1 MSNTPTPTPAE
12 PAGDTRLPI
21 EAFDELDAILD
32 DLRTRYEQTP
42 QWEFCD
48 GFLTALVC
56 CRRQIPDEEWL
67 PVLLSIG
74 DGKDE
79 ESGEEASWKDDAQ
92 RDAFMQLW
100 HQRRAEV
107 ALSLD
112 TEVESLEDDRAF
124 VPEVLDVR
132 GNIAALPEAE
142 RAGFDGEDLPSF
154 AQVWALGFMFAVEN
168 WPEEWQPPRDR
179 EMAQAVDAALSDIV
193 ALTEDDDDEP
203 TLSASS
209 EDGPPSVSQSRLDAY
224 ALGIWAVYDLRAV
237 WQSVGPRVATVR
249 HDQPV
254 PGRNDP
260 CSCGSGKKFKK
271 CCGA

>member
-1 MSNTPTPTPAE
+1 MNTSPQAGTVPAMQLQDF
-12 PAGDTRLPI
+12 DT
-21 EAFDELDAILD
+21 LDAILD
-32 DLRTRYEQTP
+32 ELRTRYEQTP

-56 CRRQIPDEEWL
+56 CRREIPEAEWL

-74 DGKDE
+74 EGPDE
-79 ESGEEASWKDDAQ
+79 ETGEEARWADAAQ
-92 RDAFMQLW
+92 QLDFMRLW
-100 HQRRAEV
+100 HKRSNEVRA
-107 ALSLD
+107 ALD
-112 TEVESLEDDRAF
+112 AEVESLEDERAF

-132 GNIAALPEAE
+132 GNIAALPEEE
-142 RAGFDGEDLPSF
+142 RAAFEGDDLPSF

-168 WPEEWQPPRDR
+168 WPEEWQPPRDKD
-179 EMAQAVDAALSDIV
+179 MARAIDAALSDIV
-193 ALTEDDDDEP
+193 ALTEDDTDEP

-249 HDQPV
+249 HAEAKV
-254 PGRNDP
+254 GRNDP
-260 CSCGSGKKFKK
+260 CPCGSGKKYKK
-271 CCGA
+271 CCGADA

>member
-1 MSNTPTPTPAE
+1 MNTTPHDDAALAPMQL
-12 PAGDTRLPI
+12 DD
-21 EAFDELDAILD
+21 FDQLDAILD
-32 DLRTRYEQTP
+32 ELRTRYEQTP

-56 CRRQIPDEEWL
+56 CRRAIPEAEWL
-67 PVLLSIG
+67 PVLLSMG
-74 DGKDE
+74 EAPDE
-79 ESGEEASWKDDAQ
+79 ETGEQASWADAAQQATFMRLWQQ
-92 RDAFMQLW
+92 RSD
-100 HQRRAEV
+100 EV
-107 ALSLD
+107 RQALD
-112 TEVESLEDDRAF
+112 VEVESLEDDRAF
-124 VPEVLDVR
+124 TPEVLDVR
-132 GNIAALPEAE
+132 GNIAALPEDE
-142 RAGFDGEDLPSF
+142 RRQFDGDDLPSF

-179 EMAQAVDAALSDIV
+179 EMAEVVDGALGDIV
-193 ALTEDDDDEP
+193 VLTEDDEEEP

-237 WQSVGPRVATVR
+237 WKRVGPRVATVR
-249 HDQPV
+249 HEQPL

-271 CCGA
+271 CCGAT